1 MANTQTATAKVTQLL
16 HDKAG
21 VRWTALI
28 LLATAMFFGYVFVDV
43 LSPLQSYVQT
53 TRGWD
58 PTTWGNFFGSETFL
72 NVFVFF
78 LIFAGIILDKMGV
91 LFTAILSGIIM
102 VIGGA
107 INWYALTEAFQNS
120 ALAASFDKILN
131 LPAAWWNIT
140 PWQEGMPASAKL
152 ATFGF
157 MLFGC
162 GIEMAGITVSRGIVK
177 WFEGKEMALAM
188 GVEMAIA
195 RIGVAVVF
203 FGSPWIVQLG
213 GVIDVSRPVAF
224 ALLLC
229 CIGLICFIVY
239 AFMDKAL
246 EKQMGTNGEV
256 ADDPFKVSDLK
267 YIFTSK
273 VFWIVSLLCVLYY
286 SAIFP
291 FQNYAG
297 LMLQCNLGI
306 TEEQAGLIFFVFP
319 LGAAAI
325 TPFLGNYLD
334 RKGKGATM
342 LIFGSILM
350 IVCHSTFAYL
360 LPVTRSVVLA
370 YAAIILLGISFS
382 LVPASLWPS
391 VPKLIQPK
399 LLGSAY
405 AVIFWIQ
412 NIGLYGFR
420 KGIGS
425 VLQASNPGVTD
436 PLKYDYTVTM
446 TVFVTLGVL
455 ALFFSLWL
463 KALDKKKGYGLEL
476 PNIKA
481 KEAVEEAEILAQ
493 AD

>member
-1 MANTQTATAKVTQLL
+1 MTQQLTTL
-16 HDKAG
+16 MRDKAW
-21 VRWTALI
+21 VRWTALV
-28 LLATAMFFGYVFVDV
+28 LLASAMFFGYIFVDV
-43 LSPLQSYVQT
+43 LSPLQSYVQS
-53 TRGWD
+53 TRDWN
-58 PTTWGNFFGSETFL
+58 PVAWGNYFGSETFL

-91 LFTAILSGIIM
+91 RFTAVLSGAVM
-102 VIGGA
+102 VVGGA
-107 INWYALTEAFQNS
+107 INWYAMTEAFQGS
-120 ALAASFDKILN
+120 SLANFFDGILN
-131 LPAAWWNIT
+131 LPDAWWNIT
-140 PWQEGMPASAKL
+140 PWVVGMPASAKL
-152 ATFGF
+152 ATIGF
-157 MLFGC
+157 MIFGC

-195 RIGVAVVF
+195 RVGVAVVF
-203 FGSPWIVQLG
+203 FGSPWIVKLG
-213 GVIDVSRPVAF
+213 GVIDVSRPIAF

-229 CIGLICFIVY
+229 CIGLICFIAY
-239 AFMDKAL
+239 GFMDKSL

-256 ADDPFKVSDLK
+256 KDDPFKISDLK

-273 VFWIVSLLCVLYY
+273 VFWVVSLLCVLYY

-297 LMLQCNLGI
+297 LMLQNTLKI
-306 TEEQAGLIFFVFP
+306 SEADAGMIFFVFP

-325 TPFLGNYLD
+325 TPFLGNFLD
-334 RKGKGATM
+334 RKGKGASM
-342 LIFGSILM
+342 LIFGALLM
-350 IVCHSTFAYL
+350 IVCHSVFAYV
-360 LPVTRSVVLA
+360 LPICPNVFLA

-425 VLQASNPGVTD
+425 VLEASNPGITD
-436 PLKYDYTVTM
+436 PLQYSYTVTM
-446 TVFVTLGVL
+446 TVFVSLGVL
-455 ALFFSLWL
+455 ALIFGLVL
-463 KALDKKKGYGLEL
+463 KGIDKKKGYGLEL
-476 PNIKA
+476 PNIKPSVPA
-481 KEAVEEAEILAQ
+481 EEAEVA
-493 AD
+493 AAED

>member
-1 MANTQTATAKVTQLL
+1 MSVTKAEPANLL
-16 HDKAG
+16 RDKAWA
-21 VRWTALI
+21 RWTALV
-28 LLATAMFFGYVFVDV
+28 LLASAMFFGYVFVDV
-43 LSPLQSYVQT
+43 LSPLQSYVQE

-58 PTTWGNFFGSETFL
+58 PQTWGNFFGSETFL

-91 LFTAILSGIIM
+91 RFTAILSGVVM
-102 VIGGA
+102 VIGGTL
-107 INWYALTEAFQNS
+107 NWYAMTETFAQS
-120 ALAASFDKILN
+120 SLATFFDGILN
-131 LPAAWWNIT
+131 LPDEWWNIT
-140 PWQEGMPASAKL
+140 PWFAGMPASAKM
-152 ATFGF
+152 ATIGF
-157 MLFGC
+157 MIFGC

-188 GVEMAIA
+188 GAEMAIA

-203 FGSPWIVQLG
+203 FGSPWIVQLHG
-213 GVIDVSRPVAF
+213 SIDVSRPVAY

-229 CIGLICFIVY
+229 CIGLICFITY
-239 AFMDKAL
+239 GFMDKKL

-256 ADDPFKVSDLK
+256 KDDPFKISDLK

-297 LMLQCNLGI
+297 LMLQNTLHI
-306 TEEQAGLIFFVFP
+306 SEQQAGMIFFVFP

-325 TPFLGNYLD
+325 TPFLGNFLD
-334 RKGKGATM
+334 RHGKGATM
-342 LIFGSILM
+342 LILGSILM
-350 IVCHSTFAYL
+350 ILCHCTFAYI
-360 LPVTRSVVLA
+360 LPAFPSIILA
-370 YAAIILLGISFS
+370 YVAIILLGISFS
-382 LVPASLWPS
+382 LVPAALWPS

-425 VLQASNPGVTD
+425 VLQASNPGVTN
-436 PLKYDYTVTM
+436 PLEYNYTVTM
-446 TVFVTLGVL
+446 TVFASLGVL
-455 ALFFSLWL
+455 ALFFALWL
-463 KALDKKKGYGLEL
+463 KALDAKKHYGLEM
-476 PNIKA
+476 PNIV
-481 KEAVEEAEILAQ
+481 KEPAAEAEVEEAEG
-493 AD
+493 

>member
-1 MANTQTATAKVTQLL
+1 MTTTKAHEYLN
-16 HDKAG
+16 DKAWA
-21 VRWTALI
+21 RWTALI
-28 LLATAMFFGYVFVDV
+28 LLASAMFFGYIFVDV
-43 LSPLQSYVQT
+43 LSPLQSYVQE
-53 TRGWD
+53 TRGWT
-58 PTTWGNFFGSETFL
+58 PVAWGNFFGSETFL

-91 LFTAILSGIIM
+91 RFTAILSGAVM
-102 VIGGA
+102 VVGGA
-107 INWYALTEAFQNS
+107 INWYAMTDAFATS
-120 ALAASFDKILN
+120 SLRPFFDSILN
-131 LPAAWWNIT
+131 LPDQWWNIT
-140 PWQEGMPASAKL
+140 PWVAGMPASAKM
-152 ATFGF
+152 ATIGF
-157 MLFGC
+157 MIFGC

-177 WFEGKEMALAM
+177 WFQGKEMALAM

-195 RIGVAVVF
+195 RVGVAVVF
-203 FGSPWIVQLG
+203 FGSPWIVKLG

-229 CIGLICFIVY
+229 CIGLICFITY
-239 AFMDKAL
+239 GFMDRKL
-246 EKQMGTNGEV
+246 ESQIGNNEEK
-256 ADDPFKVSDLK
+256 DDPFKVSDLK
-267 YIFTSK
+267 EIFTSK

-297 LMLQCNLGI
+297 LMLQNTLKI
-306 TEEQAGLIFFVFP
+306 SEEQAGLIFFVFP

-350 IVCHSTFAYL
+350 IVCHSIFAYV
-360 LPVTRSVVLA
+360 LPAVQSIVLA

-391 VPKLIQPK
+391 VPKLIKPK

-425 VLQASNPGVTD
+425 VLQASNPGITD
-436 PLKYDYTVTM
+436 PLQYSYTVTM
-446 TVFVTLGVL
+446 TVFVSLGVL
-455 ALFFSLWL
+455 ALIFGLWL
-463 KALDKKKGYGLEL
+463 KSVDHKEGYGLEQ
-476 PNIKA
+476 PNIASPKA
-481 KEAVEEAEILAQ
+481 EESEALAAEE
-493 AD
+493 